1 MAKESKGMAPEAAV
15 KDAKAAASEEAKS
28 APAIEAAK
36 KEPVKAVQEEAK
48 KTAQEDAKK
57 AESKKAAAPVKRSP
71 GRPKKTAKEKEVMV
85 PEVFVQYDDTL
96 AGAQEASI
104 SDIVAKVKALYVAQ
118 GHRESS
124 IKSLQIYM
132 KPQMWKAYYVI
143 NHKIEGDVD
152 LF

>member
-1 MAKESKGMAPEAAV
+1 MAKESKGMAPAAV
-15 KDAKAAASEEAKS
+15 TVKEAKS
-28 APAIEAAK
+28 APVSKTVKE
-36 KEPVKAVQEEAK
+36 EPVKEVKTEAVKETEAPKEVKAEPKKSAAVAK
-48 KTAQEDAKK
+48 KL
-57 AESKKAAAPVKRSP
+57 P
-71 GRPKKTAKEKEVMV
+71 GRPKKSIKEKEMMV
-85 PEVFVQYDDTL
+85 PEMFVQYDDTL
-96 AGAQEASI
+96 AGAQEANVA
-104 SDIVAKVKALYVAQ
+104 DIVAKVKALYVAQ

>member
-1 MAKESKGMAPEAAV
+1 MAKESKGTTPEAV
-15 KDAKAAASEEAKS
+15 TEEDVKAAAVNEEKHVS
-28 APAIEAAK
+28 ALE
-36 KEPVKAVQEEAK
+36 AVQEEAAK
-48 KTAQEDAKK
+48 PKK
-57 AESKKAAAPVKRSP
+57 AVKEETLKAEPKKAAPAKKSP
-71 GRPKKTAKEKEVMV
+71 GRPRKTAKEKAAKEKAVLV
-85 PEVFVQYDDTL
+85 PEMFVQYDDTL

-104 SDIVAKVKALYVAQ
+104 ADIVAKVKALYVAQ

-143 NHKIEGDVD
+143 NHKIEGDID